1 MGGEGGGGGVHIYS
15 RFDHQP
21 PCGHV
26 RTSGLQRV
34 SSPLFWLC
42 RQLPK
47 HCRDTAG
54 VAHEQRV
61 TVGTSLTHLRVRVRL
76 EWCVHKHVEMCVLYL
91 GPHPA

>member
-1 MGGEGGGGGVHIYS
+1 MEQGRGKKQRGEGREVRRKGGRGRGAHIYP

-26 RTSGLQRV
+26 HTGGFQCV

-42 RQLPK
+42 RQLSE
-47 HCRDTAG
+47 HCGDTAG

-61 TVGTSLTHLRVRVRL
+61 TVGTPFTHLRVRVRL
-76 EWCVHKHVEMCVLYL
+76 E
-91 GPHPA
+91 G